1 MAEDKKTAAKKTT
14 VKPAAKTPEHKPES
28 AKKPAAKPAA
38 AKVPELKP
46 DAAKTTAAKPAAA
59 KVPEHKTEAA
69 KTPAAKS
76 VSAKTSEHKAE
87 AAKTPAAKLKAN
99 PAKALKVF
107 EAAKDLKMSGKALL
121 AILQELNFN
130 VKTMMSVITDDMIA
144 SAKQRLEQGKQ
155 DVKREQEQQKKIQEK
170 KEASVKAEANA
181 QMVAPPTPVI
191 VSKVDYPKEFSE
203 PYPEAPKGI
212 KPGVPRPGAPRPGT
226 PYTRTPRPGG
236 SFAGAPRLGAL
247 RPIGARPQSVRPP
260 MTEEDSEQRRRR
272 RRRRKKK
279 EKRPVLDQ
287 AVVAATVKQ
296 TMAAI
301 QRGKARRS
309 YKFKDKEEVQGQ
321 EAPEQVVRL
330 PEYSSISDLSHAMGV
345 KPSEVVAKALGL
357 GIMATIN
364 QRLDLDTLATIADD
378 FGYVVEEMEE
388 FTPGDPQ
395 DQKNAEPMNL
405 KPRPP
410 VVTVM
415 GHVDHGKTSLL
426 DRIRKS
432 SVAEGEFGG
441 ITQHIGAYEVKAG
454 KSSITFLDTP
464 GHAAFTAMR
473 ARGAQVTDIV
483 ILVVAASEGV
493 MPQTQEAIDHA
504 QAAKVP
510 VIVAINKMDL
520 LDADPLRI
528 KQDLS
533 KQNLAPEDW
542 GGKTIY
548 VEVSAKTGANI
559 DKLLEM
565 VLLQAEMMDLKADPD
580 YQPRGVVI
588 ESRLDKGKG
597 ILATVLVQQ
606 GTLQKGQ
613 PFVAGNF
620 NGKIRAMYGERG
632 NLVAKAGPSSAAVIQ
647 GFNGAPMVGDVFQVM
662 DNESAAR
669 ELALKRQQLKREQE
683 FRPGKKV
690 TLDGLYDQM
699 LAGEIKELKLIV
711 KGDAGGSVEAIADSV
726 FKMSTDQL
734 KIAVIHKG
742 VGAITESDVLLAEA
756 SRAIIIG
763 FHVRPEERA
772 RELAER
778 EGVDIRTYNIIY
790 DALEDIKK
798 AQTGML
804 APVFKE
810 SVQGRV
816 EVRET
821 YKISGVGTIAGCF
834 VLSGSIARNN
844 KVRLL
849 RDNVEVFGGKLASL
863 KRFKDDVREVQNGF
877 ECGLGLDGFNDIKK
891 GDIVESYIVEEVKR
905 E

>member
-1 MAEDKKTAAKKTT
+1 MAEDKKPAAKKITT
-14 VKPAAKTPEHKPES
+14 KPAAKAPEHKAES
-28 AKKPAAKPAA
+28 DKTTALAKAATVRPAAKPAS
-38 AKVPELKP
+38 P
-46 DAAKTTAAKPAAA
+46 
-59 KVPEHKTEAA
+59 
-69 KTPAAKS
+69 
-76 VSAKTSEHKAE
+76 KTSEHKPE
-87 AAKTPAAKLKAN
+87 AAKAFAAKATAPKTPAKPAVKAPAPAAKKS
-99 PAKALKVF
+99 PPQPKIEKVLKVF
-107 EAAKDLKMSGKALL
+107 EAAKDLKMSGDALL
-121 AILQELNFN
+121 AILKELNYN
-130 VKTMMSVITDDMIA
+130 VKTRMSVITEDMIA

-155 DVKREQEQQKKIQEK
+155 DVKKEQEQQKKIQEK
-170 KEASVKAEANA
+170 KEASVKAEAK
-181 QMVAPPTPVI
+181 VVLPPAPVI
-191 VSKVDYPKEFSE
+191 VSKVDYPKEYFE
-203 PYPEAPKGI
+203 PYPDAPKPL
-212 KPGVPRPGAPRPGT
+212 KPETPRPGAPRP
-226 PYTRTPRPGG
+226 PAPRPGTP
-236 SFAGAPRLGAL
+236 SLGAPRLGAV
-247 RPIGARPQSVRPP
+247 RPGGFRPATSRPP
-260 MTEEDSEQRRRR
+260 MVDEDSEQRRRR
-272 RRRRKKK
+272 RRKRKKK

-309 YKFKDKEEVQGQ
+309 YKSKDKEDIQGQ
-321 EAPEQVVRL
+321 ETPEQVVRL

-388 FTPGDPQ
+388 FTPETPQ
-395 DQKNAEPMNL
+395 AQENTAPMKL
-405 KPRPP
+405 SPRPP

-454 KSSITFLDTP
+454 KGTITFLDTP

-520 LDADPLRI
+520 PNADPMRI
-528 KQDLS
+528 KQELS

-588 ESRLDKGKG
+588 EARLDKGKG
-597 ILATVLVQQ
+597 LLATVLVQQ

-632 NLVAKAGPSSAAVIQ
+632 NLVTKAGPSSAAVIQ

-662 DNESAAR
+662 DDESAAK

-756 SRAIIIG
+756 SGAIIIG

-778 EGVDIRTYNIIY
+778 EGVDIRIYNIIY

-834 VLSGSIARNN
+834 VLSGTIARNN

-877 ECGLGLDGFNDIKK
+877 ECGLGLEGFNDIKK
-891 GDIVESYIVEEVKR
+891 GDIVESYIIEEVERK
-905 E
+905 EEKA